1 MKALELKNVTL
12 KFGGLIAINNL
23 SISIEK
29 NMVFSLVGPNGAG
42 KTSVF
47 NVLSRFNDISSGDI
61 VLDGF
66 SIKGVQAH
74 HMAELGLAR
83 TFQNIELFANATVLE
98 NLLVACH
105 SRKKTNFLSEL
116 LFLPKVRAQEIEYRE
131 VVEQVIDLLELQPY
145 REKRPSE
152 LPYGI
157 RKVVEL
163 ARALSLKPNILLMDE
178 PGSGLAVEEK
188 QNLAFWIQDIRE
200 VLGITILLIE
210 HDLNIVREVS
220 DTVAVLSGGELIWSG
235 QPNDLDKD
243 PRVVEAFIG
252 K

>member
-61 VLDGF
+61 LLDGF
-66 SIKGVQAH
+66 SIKGFQAH
-74 HMAELGLAR
+74 QLAELGLAR
-83 TFQNIELFANATVLE
+83 TFQNIELFGNATVLE

-105 SRKKTNFLSEL
+105 SRKKTNSLSEL

-131 VVEQVIDLLELQPY
+131 VVEQVIDLLALQPY
-145 REKRPSE
+145 REKPPSE

-163 ARALSLKPNILLMDE
+163 ARALSLQPSILLMDE

>member
-61 VLDGF
+61 LLDGF
-66 SIKGVQAH
+66 SIKGLQAH
-74 HMAELGLAR
+74 QLAELGLAR
-83 TFQNIELFANATVLE
+83 TFQNIELFGNATVLE

-105 SRKKTNFLSEL
+105 SRKKTNSLSEL
-116 LFLPKVRAQEIEYRE
+116 LFLPKVLAQEIEYRE

-163 ARALSLKPNILLMDE
+163 ARALSLQPSILLMDE

>member
-23 SISIEK
+23 SISVEK

-61 VLDGF
+61 LLDGF
-66 SIKGVQAH
+66 SIKNLQAH
-74 HMAELGLAR
+74 QLAELGLAR

-235 QPNDLDKD
+235 QPSDLDKD

>member
-47 NVLSRFNDISSGDI
+47 NVLSRFNNISSGDI

-66 SIKGVQAH
+66 SIKGLQAH
-74 HMAELGLAR
+74 QMAELGLAR
-83 TFQNIELFANATVLE
+83 TFQNIELFGNATVLE

-105 SRKKTNFLSEL
+105 SRKKTNYLSEL

-163 ARALSLKPNILLMDE
+163 ARALSLKHSILLMDE

-220 DTVAVLSGGELIWSG
+220 DKVAVLSGGELIWSG
-235 QPNDLDKD
+235 QPSDLDKD

>member
-23 SISIEK
+23 SMSVEK
-29 NMVFSLVGPNGAG
+29 SMVFSLVGPNGAG

-61 VLDGF
+61 LLDGF
-66 SIKGVQAH
+66 SIKGRQAH
-74 HMAELGLAR
+74 QLAELGLAR
-83 TFQNIELFANATVLE
+83 TFQNIELFGNATVLE

-105 SRKKTNFLSEL
+105 SRKKTNSLSEL

-163 ARALSLKPNILLMDE
+163 ARALSLKPSILLMDE

-235 QPNDLDKD
+235 QPSDLDKD

>member
-61 VLDGF
+61 LLDGF
-66 SIKGVQAH
+66 SIKGRQAH
-74 HMAELGLAR
+74 QLAELGLAR
-83 TFQNIELFANATVLE
+83 TFQNIELFGNATVLE

-163 ARALSLKPNILLMDE
+163 ARALSLQPSILLMDE

-235 QPNDLDKD
+235 QPSDLDKD

>member
-61 VLDGF
+61 LLDGF
-66 SIKGVQAH
+66 SIKGFQAYQL
-74 HMAELGLAR
+74 AELGLAR
-83 TFQNIELFANATVLE
+83 TFQNIELFGNATVLE

-105 SRKKTNFLSEL
+105 SRKKTNSLSEL

-163 ARALSLKPNILLMDE
+163 ARALSLKPSILLMDE

-220 DTVAVLSGGELIWSG
+220 DKVAVLSGGELIWSG
-235 QPNDLDKD
+235 QPSDLDKD

>member
-1 MKALELKNVTL
+1 M
-12 KFGGLIAINNL
+12 
-23 SISIEK
+23 
-29 NMVFSLVGPNGAG
+29 
-42 KTSVF
+42 
-47 NVLSRFNDISSGDI
+47 
-61 VLDGF
+61 
-66 SIKGVQAH
+66 
-74 HMAELGLAR
+74 
-83 TFQNIELFANATVLE
+83 
-98 NLLVACH
+98 
-105 SRKKTNFLSEL
+105 
-116 LFLPKVRAQEIEYRE
+116 
-131 VVEQVIDLLELQPY
+131 EQVIDLLELQPY

-163 ARALSLKPNILLMDE
+163 ARALSLKPSILLMDE

-235 QPNDLDKD
+235 QPSDLDKD